1 MAIDHEKS
9 LPDDVAAKRADHAEM
24 EHVDVEKRAVDD
36 RAGAVTYTAEEERA
50 VMHKLDRNL
59 LPLIFVLYSL
69 SVLDR
74 SNLGNAKVVGMQD
87 DIDLS
92 GGRYA
97 WLATIFYISYI
108 LSQFLTAGWKMFP
121 PHRWIACVVFF
132 WGIVSTMQATTSS
145 WPGLMVCRFILGI
158 SEAMFGPGIGVYFA
172 YFYPREKIGFR
183 LGIFLSGSALANAYG
198 GSLAYAIGHAHT
210 SISNWRFLF
219 IIEGV
224 PTCLLAVVAWF
235 FCPDSPST
243 ARFFNEREKAVAQA
257 IASRQPGD
265 YKSEGLQLRQMFDA
279 LRDYKSYFTGFMYF
293 SCNVSFASLPLFLP
307 TIISEMGSF
316 TSQQSNGLS
325 APPYLLCFIVI
336 IIASFVSDRM
346 RLRGPFVASFA
357 LIAGVGFI
365 ILATTSATG
374 PRYFGIFLA
383 VNIFVSIAVI
393 LPWVANNTATD
404 SKRAGGFWVLN
415 AIGQCGPLLGTN
427 VFPSNEGPYYRKG
440 MWICAAFCLLV
451 TVLATT
457 LSALLLKENRS
468 RDRKARTHTET
479 IDEHLD
485 TAGLGDNDP
494 GFRYIV

>member
-1 MAIDHEKS
+1 
-9 LPDDVAAKRADHAEM
+9 
-24 EHVDVEKRAVDD
+24 
-36 RAGAVTYTAEEERA
+36 
-50 VMHKLDRNL
+50 
-59 LPLIFVLYSL
+59 
-69 SVLDR
+69 
-74 SNLGNAKVVGMQD
+74 
-87 DIDLS
+87 
-92 GGRYA
+92 
-97 WLATIFYISYI
+97 
-108 LSQFLTAGWKMFP
+108 
-121 PHRWIACVVFF
+121 
-132 WGIVSTMQATTSS
+132 
-145 WPGLMVCRFILGI
+145 
-158 SEAMFGPGIGVYFA
+158 MFGPGIGVYFA

-279 LRDYKSYFTGFMYF
+279 LRDYKSMPSPFPGTPWQLANWCAPGYFTGFMYF

-383 VNIFVSIAVI
+383 VNIFVSIAV
-393 LPWVANNTATD
+393 
-404 SKRAGGFWVLN
+404 
-415 AIGQCGPLLGTN
+415 
-427 VFPSNEGPYYRKG
+427 
-440 MWICAAFCLLV
+440 M
-451 TVLATT
+451 
-457 LSALLLKENRS
+457 
-468 RDRKARTHTET
+468 
-479 IDEHLD
+479 
-485 TAGLGDNDP
+485 
-494 GFRYIV
+494 